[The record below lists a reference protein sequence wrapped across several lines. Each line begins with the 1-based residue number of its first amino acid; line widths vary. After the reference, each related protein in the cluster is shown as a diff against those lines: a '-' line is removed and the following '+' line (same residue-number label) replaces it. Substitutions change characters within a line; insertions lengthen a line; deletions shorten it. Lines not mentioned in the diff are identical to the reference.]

1 MNQTMEILTR
11 LGPARLAVMGAV
23 TLALVGFFAFVIM
36 RMSQPDMGVLYAD
49 LSMSDAGAVVR
60 ALESRGV
67 RYQTRGDGVI
77 LAARDDLAR
86 LRMELAS
93 DGLPAGAGVGYEIF
107 DRGDSFSSTSFVQNI
122 NQLRALEGELSRTIS
137 SLARV
142 EAARVHLAIPERRLF
157 ERDREDPRA
166 SIVLRV
172 RGELDQAQV
181 RAVRHLVAT
190 AVEGLRPDRISI
202 VDEGGRLLADGATA
216 GDSMAAAAADET
228 RIGFEN
234 RLRAQVEDIVAG
246 IVGRGRTRVQIA
258 AEFDTNRVEARS
270 ETFDP
275 NGQVARSMQTRTDN
289 AVSTQGDAGVTV
301 GNELPGAGGDAAGA
315 GPRDQQ
321 ETTEETINYEISR
334 STRVEMLE
342 GPRLARLSVAVLV
355 DGAYATGPDGSV
367 TYEPRTAEELQRIE
381 ALVRTAIG
389 FDADRGDQIEVVNLR
404 FAEGPQPEFL
414 PEAPTLLESLLDPTR
429 EDVLRAIE
437 LAVLFLLTLVVI
449 FTVLRPMMRAFSA
462 SPVLVAAGAG
472 GGEAAAIAGGD
483 GSGGGTAALPA
494 RSDATSQ
501 MIEMAKVNGQVQQ
514 ESLERV
520 ADLVKQSPSET
531 VSVMRQWIHERG

>member
-1 MNQTMEILTR
+1 MEILTR

>member
-1 MNQTMEILTR
+1 MENLTR

-36 RMSQPDMGVLYAD
+36 RMSQPDMGVLYSD
-49 LSMSDAGAVVR
+49 LSMADAGAVVR
-60 ALESRGV
+60 DLEARGV
-67 RYQTRGDGVI
+67 AYETRGDGVI
-77 LAARDDLAR
+77 LAPRADLAR
-86 LRMELAS
+86 LRMELAA
-93 DGLPAGAGVGYEIF
+93 DGLPAGTGVGYEIF

-172 RGELDQAQV
+172 RGDLDQSQV
-181 RAVRHLVAT
+181 RAIRHLVAT

-216 GDSMAAAAADET
+216 GEAMAAFAADET
-228 RIGFEN
+228 RIAFEN
-234 RLRAQVEDIVAG
+234 RLRNQVEDIVAG
-246 IVGRGRTRVQIA
+246 IVGRGRTRVQVA
-258 AEFDTNRVEARS
+258 AEFDTNRVENRS

-275 NGQVARSMQTRTDN
+275 NGQVARSMQSRTDN
-289 AVSTQGDAGVTV
+289 SVATQNEAGVTV
-301 GNELPGAGGDAAGA
+301 GNELPEAGNDQGGAGM
-315 GPRDQQ
+315 RDQQ

-342 GPRLARLSVAVLV
+342 GPRLSRISVAVLV
-355 DGAYATGPDGSV
+355 DGAYQVAPDGTV
-367 TYEPRTAEELQRIE
+367 TYEPRAQEELDRIE

-389 FDADRGDQIEVVNLR
+389 FDADRGDQIEIVNLR

-414 PEAPTLLESLLDPTR
+414 PEEQTLLESLMNPSR

-437 LAVLFLLTLVVI
+437 LGVLFLLSLVVI
-449 FTVLRPMMRAFSA
+449 FTVLRPMLRSLTAP
-462 SPVLVAAGAG
+462 PVVITR
-472 GGEAAAIAGGD
+472 GE
-483 GSGGGTAALPA
+483 GGTAAIGGPEGGSTGNAAVDTALMMA
-494 RSDATSQ
+494 RPDATSQ

-514 ESLERV
+514 ASLERV
-520 ADLVKQSPSET
+520 ADLVKQSPTET
-531 VSVMRQWIHERG
+531 VTVMRQWIHERG